1 MVTLPDATTT
11 LVGRDTT
18 DTLTNKTLTS
28 PTLTTPILGTPQSGD
43 LTNCTFPTLN
53 QNTTGT
59 AANVTGTVAILNG
72 GTGATDAATA
82 RTNLVV
88 AGTAVSNTFS
98 ANQIVSVTD
107 NTNAALRVTQL
118 GTGNALLVEDSTN
131 PDATP
136 FVIDNTGNTFIGY
149 GTSTAPSAVSG
160 AEFQVNSLGTT
171 QASISAVQ
179 WGSVG
184 SGSAQVLLSHSLS
197 GTRGTQTAVTS
208 GTALGKIRS
217 FGSDGTNFIEATSI
231 ESFVDGTPGTSDMP
245 GRLIFSTTADGAST
259 PTERLRISST
269 GNVTFKNAYTETV
282 YALSGTDIDP
292 VNGTI
297 QTKTL
302 GANTTFTESLA
313 DGQSV
318 VLMLNPVTYTV
329 TWPTMTWI
337 NTSGSGT
344 APTLEAS
351 STNVVV
357 MWQVGGTVY
366 GNWAGSA

>member
-1 MVTLPDATTT
+1 M
-11 LVGRDTT
+11 
-18 DTLTNKTLTS
+18 
-28 PTLTTPILGTPQSGD
+28 TTPILGTPQSGD

-160 AEFQVNSLGTT
+160 AEFLLKFFYHIHCLAQEGLKPLSH
-171 QASISAVQ
+171 
-179 WGSVG
+179 
-184 SGSAQVLLSHSLS
+184 QVLL
-197 GTRGTQTAVTS
+197 
-208 GTALGKIRS
+208 
-217 FGSDGTNFIEATSI
+217 
-231 ESFVDGTPGTSDMP
+231 
-245 GRLIFSTTADGAST
+245 
-259 PTERLRISST
+259 
-269 GNVTFKNAYTETV
+269 
-282 YALSGTDIDP
+282 
-292 VNGTI
+292 
-297 QTKTL
+297 
-302 GANTTFTESLA
+302 
-313 DGQSV
+313 
-318 VLMLNPVTYTV
+318 
-329 TWPTMTWI
+329 
-337 NTSGSGT
+337 
-344 APTLEAS
+344 
-351 STNVVV
+351 
-357 MWQVGGTVY
+357 
-366 GNWAGSA
+366 